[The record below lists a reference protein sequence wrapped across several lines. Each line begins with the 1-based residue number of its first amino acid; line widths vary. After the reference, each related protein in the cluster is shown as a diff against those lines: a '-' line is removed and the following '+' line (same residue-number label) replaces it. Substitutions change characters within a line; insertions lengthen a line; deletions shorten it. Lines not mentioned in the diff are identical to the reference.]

1 MSRRIRSVKPEWLED
16 ERLGLASSDARVLS
30 IALMLMA
37 DDEGRGRASPI
48 MLGGQVFPG
57 LANPREVSAK
67 ALEELRALDFVALYE
82 VDGQHYFEIRNWG
95 RHQKIDHPTP
105 SKLPKN
111 PGTSGALESSR
122 ESSRSLSNPRASR
135 AIHSYPDPLPDPDP
149 EGVKGEGSKSA
160 PKPEPEPVATV
171 ARRVFESWKLDTG
184 HHRANPDAKRLR
196 RIESRL
202 RDGFTEQ
209 DLLDVL
215 EGRRLDPW
223 LMGTDPKSPR
233 VFDEIDTLFRDA
245 AQVERLRDLKQAHG
259 KSSPPASP
267 TLTQAQVDAAI
278 ARDLAEKRAHLA
290 ARRAAAGDGAQPTG
304 TIDSALAAAAAARV
318 DPFGKGGR
326 S

>member
-1 MSRRIRSVKPEWLED
+1 MARRIRSVKPEWLED

-37 DDEGRGRASPI
+37 DDEGRGRASPV

-67 ALEELRALDFVALYE
+67 ALEELRAICFVDLFE
-82 VDGQHYFEIRNWG
+82 VDGQHYFEIRNWEK
-95 RHQKIDHPTP
+95 HQKIDHPTP

-111 PGTSGALESSR
+111 PHTSDVLANPR
-122 ESSRSLSNPRASR
+122 ESSRAVANPRASR

-149 EGVKGEGSKSA
+149 EGVKGEGSNSA
-160 PKPEPEPVATV
+160 PKPEPVATV
-171 ARRVFESWKLDTG
+171 ARRVFEAWKLDTG

-196 RIESRL
+196 RIEARL
-202 RDGFTEQ
+202 RDRFTEQ
-209 DLLDVL
+209 DLLDAL
-215 EGRRLDPW
+215 EGRHSDPW
-223 LMGTDPKSPR
+223 LMGTDPKSTR
-233 VFDEIDTLFRDA
+233 VFDDIDTLFRDA
-245 AQVERLRDLKQAHG
+245 AQVERLRELRRGPGSAG
-259 KSSPPASP
+259 PASTP

-290 ARRAAAGDGAQPTG
+290 ARRAAAADGGQSPG